1 MCPKKKI
8 VKKLTCHS
16 HYLTERAFFFFL
28 NFLYIYIYV
37 CARARASKFHLKK
50 KIRYSFKFN
59 MATWV
64 CSTGKI
70 SDSWIRDLRFNPYL
84 HQKSIYVLVCY
95 KLKLSLRK
103 ILTWRHVM
111 IIFIIGMK
119 SYQWKYTF
127 KKWLILRQTL

>member
-28 NFLYIYIYV
+28 NFLYIYIYMCV
-37 CARARASKFHLKK
+37 RARVKVSFKK
-50 KIRYSFKFN
+50 KFRYSFKFN

-95 KLKLSLRK
+95 KLKLSLK